1 MQALLD
7 VPEELRIAKVQIGKA
22 NAGLRLSKAMVGL
35 YQLVSV
41 IRLKFDF
48 LILVLKM
55 FNATARVTP
64 RQRVTTARAKP

>member
-41 IRLKFDF
+41 IRLRFDY

-55 FNATARVTP
+55 FNATARAIPTRLVATAMATP
-64 RQRVTTARAKP
+64 